1 MGLQV
6 DTGRLEQFSRQ
17 VGRGAEDAGEL
28 LLYARMF
35 THVPAEEKGLMAD
48 VTGYHGVV
56 RGEVLSALQRL
67 TGILRH
73 SSDELRASASYYRH
87 TDRDVAAD
95 FDAARPPVRRP
106 GRP

>member
-28 LLYARMF
+28 LSYARGF
-35 THVPAEEKGLMAD
+35 TRISVERAGLMAD
-48 VTGYHGVV
+48 VAGHHRAV
-56 RGEVLSALQRL
+56 RADVLSALERL
-67 TGILRH
+67 AGVLRH
-73 SSDELRASASYYRH
+73 SSDELGASASYYRH

-95 FDAARPPVRRP
+95 FDAARPRVRRP